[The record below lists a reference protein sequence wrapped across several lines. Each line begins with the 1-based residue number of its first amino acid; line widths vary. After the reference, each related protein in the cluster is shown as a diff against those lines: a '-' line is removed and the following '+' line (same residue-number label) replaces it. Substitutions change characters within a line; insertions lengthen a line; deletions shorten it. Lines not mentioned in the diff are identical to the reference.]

1 MVPKTDLLYHRTM
14 SYNPIELEAKWQNK
28 WNDAKL
34 HTTDL
39 TNPKRPYYS
48 HVMFPYPSGDK
59 LHVGHWYNFA
69 PADSL
74 ARFKRMQG
82 YDVCTPMGFDAFG
95 LPAENYAIKTGVH
108 PNESISSNVDT
119 MITQLKRIG
128 CMYDW
133 DKMVNT
139 SRPEYYKWTQW
150 LFTEMYKADL
160 AYKKAANVNYCPSC
174 KTVLANEQVWDN
186 TCERCGTTV
195 VQKAMSQW
203 YWRTTAYAQELL
215 DGLEDLDWPEQTKTM
230 QRNWI
235 GRSEGV
241 TIKST
246 IKGTDVPFEAY
257 DSVPQTFMA
266 QTFAVIAPEHP
277 DLPSMLQ
284 GKEQEAEALAFI
296 EAIKQKKAS
305 GTFDIETDMEG
316 MFTGLYVADP
326 YGTGDLPLWIASF
339 VVADYGSGM
348 VACSAHDER
357 DFAFAKKYDIPLRP
371 VMFPA
376 DQEEAKKVQNLEY
389 CFAKAEEGILQQP
402 EQFAGRKWGE
412 VREDIITYLE
422 QKGIA
427 ERSVQYRLRDWT
439 ISRQRYWGAPIP
451 VVYDPN
457 GNPHLIPA
465 EHLPWQ
471 LPTDID
477 FNPDGTAPLA
487 RSKELH
493 DRVVKIFGAGWT
505 PEYDTMDTFVCSSF
519 YSFMY
524 LGHPLA
530 AEGVGPPTT
539 EFINP
544 VIEKDWLPVQKY
556 IGGPEHACMHL
567 IYARFVTKALK
578 SMGHVQTAEP
588 YQGLIHQGLITNQ
601 GAKMSKS
608 KGNAV
613 SPDSFVEEYGSD
625 IFRMYLMFMGPFT
638 QGGDW
643 SDTGI
648 KGVDRFAKRVYVLVT
663 ERTKPTVTDTNA
675 LTVKLHST
683 IKKITENME
692 DLQFNTS
699 LAALM
704 ELINASDKQDSVSVE
719 FANTFVQLLAPLAPH
734 LADELWHRLANESF
748 IVQTVW
754 PSYDESLLVADTVTI
769 VVQINGKVRAELQVD
784 AAISAADAI
793 ALAKAS
799 PNVQKYTNGVA
810 IKKEI
815 YVPQKLVSLVV

>member
-1 MVPKTDLLYHRTM
+1 MN
-14 SYNPIELEAKWQNK
+14 YNPVELEAKWQK
-28 WNDAKL
+28 QWKDAKL
-34 HTTDL
+34 HTADL
-39 TNPKRPYYS
+39 SAANRPYYS

-59 LHVGHWYNFA
+59 LHIGHWYNFA

-108 PNESISSNVDT
+108 PNESIGANVDT

-160 AYKKAANVNYCPSC
+160 AYKKDANVNYCSGC

-195 VQKAMSQW
+195 AQKPMSQW

-215 DGLEDLDWPEQTKTM
+215 DDLEGLDWPEQTKAM

-241 TIKST
+241 TIKSI
-246 IKGTDVPFEAY
+246 IKGTNVPFEAY

-277 DLPSMLQ
+277 DLPGMLK
-284 GKEQEAEALAFI
+284 GRVEEAEVLEFI
-296 EAIKQKKAS
+296 TKIAKKKAS

-316 MFTGLYVADP
+316 MFTGLYVEDP

-376 DQEEAKKVQNLEY
+376 DPVEAEKVRNLEY
-389 CFAKAEEGILQQP
+389 CFAKAEEGVLQQP

-412 VREDIITYLE
+412 VRADIIDYLE
-422 QKGIA
+422 QEGIA
-427 ERSVQYRLRDWT
+427 DRSIQYRLRDWT

-457 GNPHLIPA
+457 GNPHLVPA

-471 LPTDID
+471 LPTDVD

-493 DRVVKIFGAGWT
+493 DRVEKIFGAGWK

-524 LGHPLA
+524 LAHPLA
-530 AEGVGPPTT
+530 AEGMGPPTT
-539 EFINP
+539 AFINP
-544 VIEKDWLPVQKY
+544 AIEKDWMPVQMY

-567 IYARFVTKALK
+567 IYARFVTKALQ
-578 SMGHVQTAEP
+578 SMGHVHVSEP
-588 YQGLIHQGLITNQ
+588 YKGLVHQGLITNQ

-625 IFRMYLMFMGPFT
+625 IFRMYLMFMGPFS

-648 KGVDRFAKRVYVLVT
+648 KGVDRFAKRVHALVT
-663 ERTKPTVTDTNA
+663 ARTKPDTTDTDE
-675 LTVKLHST
+675 LTVKLHRT
-683 IKKITENME
+683 IKKITEDME
-692 DLQFNTS
+692 ALQFNTC

-704 ELINASDKQDSVSVE
+704 ELINAAEKQPSVSVQ

-734 LADELWHRLANESF
+734 LADELWHVLANESF
-748 IVQTVW
+748 VVQTVW
-754 PSYDESLLVADTVTI
+754 PTYNESLLVTDTITI

-784 AAISAADAI
+784 AGISAADAI
-793 ALAKAS
+793 ALAKADA
-799 PNVQKYTNGVA
+799 NVQKYVEGSVL
-810 IKKEI
+810 KKEI
-815 YVPQKLVSLVV
+815 YVPQKLVSLVL

>member
-1 MVPKTDLLYHRTM
+1 M
-14 SYNPIELEAKWQNK
+14 SYNPAEIEAKWQTK
-28 WNDAKL
+28 WEAAAL
-34 HTTDL
+34 YTTNL
-39 TNPKRPYYS
+39 QTAKRPYFA
-48 HVMFPYPSGDK
+48 HTMFPYPSGDK
-59 LHVGHWYNFA
+59 LHIGHWYNFA

-108 PNESISSNVDT
+108 PNESISSNIKT

-133 DKMVNT
+133 EKMVIT
-139 SRPEYYKWTQW
+139 SRMEYYKWTQW
-150 LFTEMYKADL
+150 LFTQMYDADL
-160 AYKKAANVNYCPSC
+160 AYKKNANVNYCPSC
-174 KTVLANEQVWDN
+174 KTVLANEQVWEGA
-186 TCERCGTTV
+186 CERCSAV
-195 VQKAMSQW
+195 VQQKAMSQW
-203 YWRTTAYAQELL
+203 YWKTTAFAQELVDDL
-215 DGLEDLDWPEQTKTM
+215 QDLDWPEQTKTM

-246 IKGTDVPFEAY
+246 IKGTNIAFEAY

-266 QTFAVIAPEHP
+266 QTFAVIAVEHP
-277 DLPSMLQ
+277 DLKSMMKGRVEEDEVLEFIARITKK
-284 GKEQEAEALAFI
+284 KESNSFN
-296 EAIKQKKAS
+296 
-305 GTFDIETDMEG
+305 IETDMEG
-316 MFTGLYVADP
+316 MFTGLYIADP

-376 DQEEAKKVQNLEY
+376 DPIEAEKVRSLEY
-389 CFAKAEEGILQQP
+389 CFAKAEEGILQEP
-402 EQFAGRKWGE
+402 VEFAGRKWGE
-412 VREDIITYLE
+412 VREDIIAHME
-422 QKGIA
+422 EFGIA
-427 ERSVQYRLRDWT
+427 ERTVQYRLRDWT
-439 ISRQRYWGAPIP
+439 VSRQRYWGAPIP
-451 VVYDPN
+451 IVYDPA
-457 GNPHLIPA
+457 GRPHPIPS
-465 EHLPWQ
+465 EHLPWA

-493 DRVVKIFGAGWT
+493 ERVERIFGPDWK

-524 LGHPLA
+524 LAHPLA
-530 AEGVGPPTT
+530 AENTLPPVLP
-539 EFINP
+539 FIQP
-544 VIEKDWLPVQKY
+544 EVEHDWMPVQMY

-567 IYARFVTKALK
+567 IYARFVTKALQQ
-578 SMGHVQTAEP
+578 MGHIHIGEP
-588 YQGLIHQGLITNQ
+588 YKKLVHQGLITNK

-613 SPDSFVEEYGSD
+613 SPDPFIEQYGSD
-625 IFRMYLMFMGPFT
+625 IFRMYLMFMGPFS

-648 KGVDRFAKRVYVLVT
+648 KGVDRFAKRAYTLIS
-663 ERTKPTVTDTNA
+663 ERTKPNIQDTNE

-683 IKKITENME
+683 IKKITEDME
-692 DLQFNTS
+692 ALQFNTCI
-699 LAALM
+699 AALM
-704 ELINASDKQDSVSVE
+704 ELINATDAVEHVSVQ
-719 FANTFVQLLAPLAPH
+719 FADTFVQLLAPLAPH
-734 LADELWHRLANESF
+734 LAEELWHTLGNESF
-748 IVQTVW
+748 VVKTIW
-754 PSYDESLLVADTVTI
+754 PTYDPKLLITDTITI
-769 VVQINGKVRAELQVD
+769 VVQINGKVRAQLQVN
-784 AAISAADAI
+784 AGITAADAI
-793 ALAKAS
+793 TLAKAE
-799 PNVQKYTNGVA
+799 PNVQKYLAGNTL
-810 IKKEI
+810 KKEI